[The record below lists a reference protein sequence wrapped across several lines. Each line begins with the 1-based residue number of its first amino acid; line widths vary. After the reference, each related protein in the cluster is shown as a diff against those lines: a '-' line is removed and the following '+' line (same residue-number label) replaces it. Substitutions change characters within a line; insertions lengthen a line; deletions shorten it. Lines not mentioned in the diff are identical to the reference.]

1 MPHPIPLARNSVAN
15 RSWMRAYFPT
25 RYVGPKPQPAK
36 RRPVTKGKVF
46 SVIQACAAPLARGLL
61 TVRAAQSDADMA
73 ALMALRGRVFRGDA
87 GADDRDAFDPTAI
100 HVLVEA
106 EGRVMASGREI
117 GRGYAAARYDL
128 ARLSRFAAPIL
139 ELGRFCIDPQ
149 ASLNPDV
156 LRLAWAFITREVD
169 ARGAGMLCGCT
180 SFPGRDPMRHRAAL
194 AHLTRHLAPDALA
207 PLPRGGDAIA
217 FARDLAAVVP
227 DPVAAL
233 AGLPPL
239 LRTYLMMGGWVSD
252 HAVPDP
258 DLDTLHVFT
267 AVEIAAIPPARARA
281 LRALAG

>member
-1 MPHPIPLARNSVAN
+1 MAN
-15 RSWMRAYFPT
+15 
-25 RYVGPKPQPAK
+25 
-36 RRPVTKGKVF
+36 
-46 SVIQACAAPLARGLL
+46 
-61 TVRAAQSDADMA
+61 
-73 ALMALRGRVFRGDA
+73 LMALRGRVFRGDA
-87 GADDRDAFDPTAI
+87 QADDRDAFDVAAI
-100 HVLVEA
+100 HVLVE
-106 EGRVMASGREI
+106 ESGVIRA
-117 GRGYAAARYDL
+117 GFRLLAMDSGAGTSLGYAAARYDL
-128 ARLSRFAAPIL
+128 SRLASFAPPVL
-139 ELGRFCIDPQ
+139 ELGRFCTHPEAALDT
-149 ASLNPDV
+149 DV

-180 SFPGRDPMRHRAAL
+180 SFPGRDPARHRAAL
-194 AHLTRHLAPDALA
+194 AHLTRHLAPEALA
-207 PLPRGGDAIA
+207 PLPRGADAIP
-217 FARDLAAVVP
+217 FARDLAGVVP

>member
-1 MPHPIPLARNSVAN
+1 MI
-15 RSWMRAYFPT
+15 
-25 RYVGPKPQPAK
+25 K
-36 RRPVTKGKVF
+36 
-46 SVIQACAAPLARGLL
+46 ACAAPLSRGRL
-61 TVRAAQSDADMA
+61 TVRAAEGAADIA
-73 ALMALRGRVFRGDA
+73 ALMALRGQVFRGDA
-87 GADDRDAFDPTAI
+87 GADDRDAFDSAAM
-100 HVLVEA
+100 HVVVAA
-106 EGRVMASGREI
+106 EGAVLAGFRLIPMQTGAEI
-117 GRGYAAARYDL
+117 GLGYAAARYDL
-128 ARLSRFAAPIL
+128 SRLVGFEAPIL
-139 ELGRFCIDPQ
+139 ELGRFCTHPEAAQD
-149 ASLNPDV
+149 PDV

-180 SFPGRDPMRHRAAL
+180 SFPGRDPARHRAAL

-207 PLPRGGDAIA
+207 PMPRDGGAIP
-217 FARDLAAVVP
+217 FARDLAGVAP
-227 DPVAAL
+227 DPAAAL

>member
-1 MPHPIPLARNSVAN
+1 M
-15 RSWMRAYFPT
+15 T
-25 RYVGPKPQPAK
+25 
-36 RRPVTKGKVF
+36 T
-46 SVIQACAAPLARGLL
+46 ACAAPLMRGRL
-61 TVRAAQSDADMA
+61 TVRAVENAADMGG
-73 ALMALRGRVFRGDA
+73 LMALRGRVFRGDA
-87 GADDRDAFDPTAI
+87 AADDRDAFDAAAI
-100 HVLVEA
+100 HVLVEDA
-106 EGRVMASGREI
+106 GRVLAGFRLMAMACGRDI

-128 ARLSRFAAPIL
+128 SRLAGFEAPIL

-149 ASLNPDV
+149 ASLDPDV

-180 SFPGRDPMRHRAAL
+180 SFPGRDPARHRAAL
-194 AHLTRHLAPDALA
+194 AHLTRHLAPEALA
-207 PLPRGGDAIA
+207 PLARGGDAIP
-217 FARDLAAVVP
+217 FARDLAGVVP
-227 DPVAAL
+227 DAAAAL

>member
-1 MPHPIPLARNSVAN
+1 
-15 RSWMRAYFPT
+15 MRAYLPA
-25 RYVGPKPQPAK
+25 RHVGPKPQPAK
-36 RRPVTKGKVF
+36 RRPVKEGKVF
-46 SVIQACAAPLARGLL
+46 SVTTACAAPLARGNL

-73 ALMALRGRVFRGDA
+73 ALMALRGQVFRGDA
-87 GADDRDAFDPTAI
+87 AADDRDRFDATAI
-100 HVLVEA
+100 PVLVEA
-106 EGRVMASGREI
+106 EGRVLAGFRLIVMASGRDI

-128 ARLSRFAAPIL
+128 SRLAGFAAPIL
-139 ELGRFCIDPQ
+139 ELGRFCIDPR
-149 ASLNPDV
+149 ASLNPDA

-194 AHLTRHLAPDALA
+194 ALLTRHLAPDALA
-207 PLPRGGDAIA
+207 PLARGGDAIP
-217 FARDLAAVVP
+217 FARDLANETP

-281 LRALAG
+281 LRALAV

>member
-1 MPHPIPLARNSVAN
+1 MTI
-15 RSWMRAYFPT
+15 
-25 RYVGPKPQPAK
+25 
-36 RRPVTKGKVF
+36 
-46 SVIQACAAPLARGLL
+46 ACAASLSRGRL
-61 TVRAAQSDADMA
+61 TVRAAETATDMA
-73 ALMALRGRVFRGDA
+73 LLMALRGRVFRGDA
-87 GADDRDAFDPTAI
+87 GADDRDAFDAAAI

-106 EGRVMASGREI
+106 EGAVLAGFRLIAMASGAEI

-128 ARLSRFAAPIL
+128 SRLSGFKAPIL
-139 ELGRFCIDPQ
+139 ELGRFCICPEAGLD
-149 ASLNPDV
+149 PDV

-180 SFPGRDPMRHRAAL
+180 SFPGRDPTRHRSAL